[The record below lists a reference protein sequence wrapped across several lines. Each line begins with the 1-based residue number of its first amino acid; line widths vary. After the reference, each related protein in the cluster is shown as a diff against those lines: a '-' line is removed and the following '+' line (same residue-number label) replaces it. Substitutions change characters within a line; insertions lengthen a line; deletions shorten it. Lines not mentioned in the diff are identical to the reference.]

1 MASVASR
8 TLANVNS
15 SAIIARHPDV
25 PNLILAIGG
34 DHNNKMTDKIIVFV
48 TCESK
53 EQAET
58 IAQTVVTG
66 RLAACVNVLPGIRS
80 CYIWEQK
87 LTWSDEVLL
96 LIKTSRSRFGQL
108 QDRIKALHS
117 YSVPEIVGVT
127 IDDAFEK
134 YIDWIESSVGS

>member
-1 MASVASR
+1 
-8 TLANVNS
+8 
-15 SAIIARHPDV
+15 
-25 PNLILAIGG
+25 
-34 DHNNKMTDKIIVFV
+34 MTDKIIVFV

-127 IDDAFEK
+127 IDVAFEK

>member
-1 MASVASR
+1 
-8 TLANVNS
+8 
-15 SAIIARHPDV
+15 
-25 PNLILAIGG
+25 
-34 DHNNKMTDKIIVFV
+34 MTDKIIVFV

-66 RLAACVNVLPGIRS
+66 KLAACVNVLPGIRS

-108 QDRIKALHS
+108 QDRIKGLHS
-117 YSVPEIVGVT
+117 YSVPEIVGVS
-127 IDDAFEK
+127 IDDAFRK
-134 YIDWIESSVGS
+134 YIDWIDSCVGS

>member
-1 MASVASR
+1 
-8 TLANVNS
+8 
-15 SAIIARHPDV
+15 
-25 PNLILAIGG
+25 
-34 DHNNKMTDKIIVFV
+34 MTDKIIVFV

-117 YSVPEIVGVT
+117 YTVPEIVGVT